1 MDPNL
6 NLKMIRTLV
15 TQINHTFDTDCDRSL
30 TPSETNILKQ
40 RAYDLAALVEALDEW
55 MVKGGFTPSEWDKN
69 P

>member
-15 TQINHTFDTDCDRSL
+15 TQINHTFDTYSIRSL
-30 TPSETNILKQ
+30 THSEADILKQ